1 MLLESGELRRLAF
14 FMHIIHSLPSDT
26 AVRDALIKEIKT
38 GWQLQKELER
48 KNEIVAAHQAKALK
62 VADGKKTDFRC
73 LAHFPSDTYHLL
85 TRRYGREEIH
95 SKEFLKDWQ
104 KRYPHLSPNK
114 L

>member
-1 MLLESGELRRLAF
+1 MLLSSGELRRLAF
-14 FMHIIHSLPSDT
+14 FMHIIHTLPSDT

-38 GWQLQKELER
+38 GWQLQKQLER
-48 KNEIVAAHQAKALK
+48 KNEIVAAHQAKELK
-62 VADGKKTDFRC
+62 QAKEIQGLGRCVAHIP
-73 LAHFPSDTYHLL
+73 ADTYFLL
-85 TRRYGREEIH
+85 QRRYGREEIH